1 MALFST
7 RADESKTA
15 PEMVYRHIQC
25 TPLVDV
31 LSITIGNRLDNVDR
45 SKSCEIY
52 GKIRVLDTQHGS
64 ENEMFSFF
72 SKDKDNAEYVQFDEP
87 LLLTTPSPTPVI
99 EPSKNICLD
108 VSLFIRRADSV
119 VVASEKI
126 ILDKKGDECEEFH
139 DIEIDSQEDN
149 MVFVHV
155 HYTVI
160 QYAVAATI
168 DLLFFSKDDKF
179 DFSIDAAADD
189 KFDFSID
196 ADDDDA
202 NDKHIEEP
210 RDFVDVANYDERDCG
225 DSVAVDVFGTVRG
238 HSNLKAANG
247 KDWHPILLF
256 KKSPSQGVQ
265 VKSGGFI
272 QLSRSAVILP
282 AYSSALVIEVDLSY
296 CEGDIRKPIASNK
309 LEFQLHSE
317 DTYKKDLVGEH
328 GERIRVRVTWNESYI
343 KKTEK
348 AREERQEPHIPRVRD
363 PVQWLEMFSVVLYRK
378 DFKPFSFYGTIRVI
392 DAWGE
397 HFIFCKD
404 KKHSQ
409 ISPESGALA
418 TLKNAYFH
426 SLKVQGCYLAIVDLR
441 DAETEDTISL
451 GTVQWDEMVIEP
463 WLDKRLCSIVRG
475 EQGFAALHC
484 NAFYD
489 GICAFFNMKLGG
501 EHLPGYV
508 YGKIVARYSTYKYST
523 AYDKKYYQIT
533 LFDNESEDYG
543 SQQAAQTRDSSLP
556 LLKPVVCL
564 ARGSFLI
571 VEVNLRVSSKRPF
584 DCNSHQGAKFLQG
597 IVELVPGIETPQ
609 RLGGEPCFIDVH
621 VGWKLR

>member
-31 LSITIGNRLDNVDR
+31 LSISIGNRLDNVDR

-72 SKDKDNAEYVQFDEP
+72 SKDKDNAEYVHFDKP

-119 VVASEKI
+119 VVTSEKI

-139 DIEIDSQEDN
+139 DIEIDSQEDS

-168 DLLFFSKDDKF
+168 DVLFFSKDDKF
-179 DFSIDAAADD
+179 DFS
-189 KFDFSID
+189 S
-196 ADDDDA
+196 DDDDDDDDPDA

-210 RDFVDVANYDERDCG
+210 RDFVDVANYDESDCG

-343 KKTEK
+343 EETEK
-348 AREERQEPHIPRVRD
+348 ARVEGQEPRIPRVEP

-378 DFKPFSFYGTIRVI
+378 DFKPFSFYGKISVF
-392 DAWGE
+392 DALE
-397 HFIFCKD
+397 DHLIFIKD
-404 KKHSQ
+404 KKHPQ

-418 TLKNAYFH
+418 TLKDAHFH
-426 SLKVQGCYLAIVDLR
+426 SLKVEGIYLAIVDLR
-441 DAETEDTISL
+441 DAETGDTISF

-489 GICAFFNMKLGG
+489 GICAFLHMKLGG

-543 SQQAAQTRDSSLP
+543 SQQAAQTCDSCLP
-556 LLKPVVCL
+556 LLKPTVCL
-564 ARGSFLI
+564 DRGSSLI

-584 DCNSHQGAKFLQG
+584 DGNSHQGAKFLQG
-597 IVELVPGIETPQ
+597 SVELVPDIGSPQ
-609 RLGGEPCFIDVH
+609 RLGCEPCFIDVH
-621 VGWKLR
+621 VDWKVR